1 LGAWARL
8 RYTISS
14 VRQRDDGGVIE
25 WRDEGIV
32 LGARPLGERDAV
44 LSLLTFEHGRHAGLV
59 RGGVGKRMAPLL
71 QPGNRLQVTW
81 QARLEQHLG
90 AFAVEPMRLHAAC
103 IMTDSLALLGLGAA
117 TSLVELGAG
126 ERDPH
131 PRLYAALLKLVEA
144 LGPGRDWLETYVR
157 FELLLLAELG
167 FALDLEHCAVTGTT
181 EDLAYVSPRTGRAV
195 SREGAGAL
203 APRLLPLPGF
213 LTGGGNERGEAG
225 DEAIAQGLRLAGHFL
240 RRHTLEPM
248 DKPMPGARERLE
260 ARFDPVGENES
271 MPETT
276 RDES

>member
-1 LGAWARL
+1 MARL

-25 WRDEGIV
+25 WLDEGIV

-59 RGGVGKRMAPLL
+59 RGGVGKRQAPLL

-90 AFAVEPMRLHAAC
+90 AFAVEPMRLHAAR
-103 IMTDSLALLGLGAA
+103 IMADSLALLGLGAA

-131 PRLYAALLKLVEA
+131 PRLYAALLTLVEA
-144 LGPGRDWLETYVR
+144 LGPGRAWLERYVR

-167 FALDLEHCAVTGTT
+167 FALDLEHCAVTGAT

-195 SREGAGAL
+195 SREGAGEL

-213 LTGGGNERGEAG
+213 LTGRETGPGEAG
-225 DEAIAQGLRLAGHFL
+225 DQAIAQGLRLAGHFL
-240 RRHTLEPM
+240 RRHILEPM
-248 DKPMPGARERLE
+248 DKPMPAARERLE
-260 ARFDPVGENES
+260 TRFDPAGDTETLKDEN
-271 MPETT
+271 
-276 RDES
+276 